1 MNGLAIRCINL
12 LIDDSNFLIAC
23 LLNTH
28 NCLKNVKEIQK
39 GMWVFINS
47 SVQFTGV
54 VFFFPKLWF
63 FFQGKG
69 HLTFWELSH
78 AITLS
83 IHCGG
88 REKICQSLLGFP
100 LVSQPIHFKADPR
113 TAHIKWEKTGKE
125 CNTSTYK

>member
-23 LLNTH
+23 LLNTL

-54 VFFFPKLWF
+54 VFS
-63 FFQGKG
+63 FQSCGFSSKGKD
-69 HLTFWELSH
+69 
-78 AITLS
+78 I
-83 IHCGG
+83 
-88 REKICQSLLGFP
+88 
-100 LVSQPIHFKADPR
+100 
-113 TAHIKWEKTGKE
+113 
-125 CNTSTYK
+125 